1 MKIQSI
7 FNAKMLNAAFPLQGA
22 FSPLLDARKE
32 TEQLVAVIC
41 WETCDSFAQMRKE
54 GKRWEL
60 ADTQRE
66 G

>member
-7 FNAKMLNAAFPLQGA
+7 FNAKIFNAAFPLQGA

-41 WETCDSFAQMRKE
+41 WEMCDSFAQMIKE
-54 GKRWEL
+54 GTRWEI
-60 ADTQRE
+60 ADKPRE